1 VTWWCAATDAPWSWA
16 WRAYPGVWLVMALL
30 AAGYLLWRRR
40 ALAAGRGEWS
50 SRHVA
55 FFAAGW
61 LLVWAAL
68 DWPIGALGGGYLA
81 SMHTVQWLLLSQ
93 IAPPFLLLGV
103 PAAGWPADPSRA
115 WGAVLRGLAGPLPGL
130 LIFNS
135 VLLVTHVPALTDAL
149 MASQAGSFLVDAA
162 WFMSGLALWWPVV
175 APAPY
180 GRISEPARMGY
191 LFAATILP
199 TAPAAFLTFAEYPVY
214 RLYELAPRVGEIA
227 ARSDQQLAGLLMKA
241 IADPIM
247 WLSMGILFF
256 RWSARE
262 RAEDAAEMVAPPPRS
277 R

>member
-1 VTWWCAATDAPWSWA
+1 MTWWCAATDAPWSWA

-30 AAGYLLWRRR
+30 ATGYILWRRR
-40 ALAAGRGEWS
+40 VLATGHGEWPVQRLAS
-50 SRHVA
+50 
-55 FFAAGW
+55 FALGW

-103 PAAGWPADPSRA
+103 PAAGWPDDPSRG
-115 WGAVLRGLAGPLPGL
+115 WGALLRAMAGPLPGL
-130 LIFNS
+130 LLFNG
-135 VLLVTHVPALTDAL
+135 VLLVTHVPSLTDAL
-149 MASQAGSFLVDAA
+149 MASQAGSFLIDAA
-162 WFMSGLALWWPVV
+162 WFISGLALWWPVV

-180 GRISEPARMGY
+180 GRISEPAKMGY

-227 ARSDQQLAGLLMKA
+227 ARSDQQMAGLLMKA

-262 RAEDAAEMVAPPPRS
+262 RAQDAAEMVAPPPRS

>member
-1 VTWWCAATDAPWSWA
+1 MTWWCAATDAPWNWA

-30 AAGYLLWRRR
+30 ATGYYLWRRR
-40 ALAAGRGEWS
+40 TLTEGRGEWP
-50 SRHVA
+50 SRRIA

-81 SMHTVQWLLLSQ
+81 SMHTLQWLLLAQ

-103 PAAGWPADPSRA
+103 PAAGWPADQSGGRGAALRA
-115 WGAVLRGLAGPLPGL
+115 FAGPLPGL

-135 VLLVTHVPALTDAL
+135 VLLITHVPTLTDAL
-149 MASQAGSFLVDAA
+149 MSSQAGSFLIDTL
-162 WFMSGLALWWPVV
+162 WFLSGLALWWPIV

-180 GRISEPARMGY
+180 GRLREPAKMGY

-214 RLYELAPRVGEIA
+214 RLYELAPRVADIP

-247 WLSMGILFF
+247 WVTMGVLFF

-262 RAEDAAEMVAPPPRS
+262 RVEDAAAAVAHHSRS
-277 R
+277 H

>member
-1 VTWWCAATDAPWSWA
+1 
-16 WRAYPGVWLVMALL
+16 MALL
-30 AAGYLLWRRR
+30 AGGYLIWRRR
-40 ALAAGRGEWS
+40 TLAAGHGEWPG
-50 SRHVA
+50 RHLTLFTV
-55 FFAAGW
+55 GW

-103 PAAGWPADPSRA
+103 PAAGWPADASRGL
-115 WGAVLRGLAGPLPGL
+115 GAFLRGMAGPLPGL
-130 LIFNS
+130 LLFNS

-162 WFMSGLALWWPVV
+162 WFVSGLALWWPVV

-180 GRISEPARMGY
+180 GRISEPVKMGY

-214 RLYELAPRVGEIA
+214 RLYELAPRVGEIS

-247 WLSMGILFF
+247 WASMGLLFA

-262 RAEDAAEMVAPPPRS
+262 RRAEADEALARLSARQG

>member
-1 VTWWCAATDAPWSWA
+1 VTWWCAATDTPWSWA

-50 SRHVA
+50 ARHVA

-103 PAAGWPADPSRA
+103 PAAGWPADPSRG

-130 LIFNS
+130 LLFNG
-135 VLLVTHVPALTDAL
+135 VLLVTHVPTLTDAL
-149 MASQAGSFLVDAA
+149 MASQAGSFLIDAA
-162 WFMSGLALWWPVV
+162 WFLSGLALWWPVV

-262 RAEDAAEMVAPPPRS
+262 READAAEMVAPPPRS

>member
-30 AAGYLLWRRR
+30 AVGYVLWRRR
-40 ALAAGRGEWS
+40 ALAAGSGEWPT
-50 SRHVA
+50 RHLA
-55 FFAAGW
+55 YFALGW

-103 PAAGWPADPSRA
+103 PVAGWPADPARG
-115 WGAVLRGLAGPLPGL
+115 WGARLCGLAGPLPGL
-130 LIFNS
+130 LLFNS
-135 VLLVTHVPALTDAL
+135 VLLVTHVPTLTDAL
-149 MASQAGSFLVDAA
+149 MASQAGSFLIDAA
-162 WFMSGLALWWPVV
+162 WFISGLALWWPVV

-180 GRISEPARMGY
+180 GRLSEPARMGY

-227 ARSDQQLAGLLMKA
+227 ARSDQQMAGLLMKA

-256 RWSARE
+256 RWNARE
-262 RAEDAAEMVAPPPRS
+262 RAQDAAEMVAPSPRS

>member
-1 VTWWCAATDAPWSWA
+1 MTWWCAATDAPWSWA

-30 AAGYLLWRRR
+30 ATGYYLWRRR
-40 ALAAGRGEWS
+40 TLASGRGEWP
-50 SRHVA
+50 SRRIG
-55 FFAAGW
+55 FFAIGW
-61 LLVWAAL
+61 LLMWAAL

-81 SMHTVQWLLLSQ
+81 SMHTLQWLLLAQ

-103 PAAGWPADPSRA
+103 PAAGWPADQSSGRGATLRA
-115 WGAVLRGLAGPLPGL
+115 FAGPLPGL

-135 VLLVTHVPALTDAL
+135 VLLITHVPALTDAL
-149 MASQAGSFLVDAA
+149 MSSQAGSFLIDTL
-162 WFMSGLALWWPVV
+162 WFLSGLALWWPIV

-180 GRISEPARMGY
+180 GRLREPAKMGY

-214 RLYELAPRVGEIA
+214 RLYELAPRVSDIS

-247 WLSMGILFF
+247 WVTMGVLFF

-262 RAEDAAEMVAPPPRS
+262 HAEDAAAAVAHHPRS
-277 R
+277 H

>member
-1 VTWWCAATDAPWSWA
+1 MTWWCAATDAPWSWA

-30 AAGYLLWRRR
+30 AVGYVLWRRR
-40 ALAAGRGEWS
+40 SLAAGRGEWPTQ
-50 SRHVA
+50 RIG
-55 FFAAGW
+55 FFALGW

-81 SMHTVQWLLLSQ
+81 SMHTVQWLLLAQ

-103 PAAGWPADPSRA
+103 PAAGWPADPTTGR
-115 WGAVLRGLAGPLPGL
+115 GALLLGLAGPLPGL

-135 VLLVTHVPALTDAL
+135 VLLVTHVPTLTDAL
-149 MASQAGSFLVDAA
+149 MATQVGSFLIDAA
-162 WFMSGLALWWPVV
+162 WFVSGLALWWPVV

-180 GRISEPARMGY
+180 ARLREPAKMGY

-227 ARSDQQLAGLLMKA
+227 ARTDQQFAGLLMKA

-262 RAEDAAEMVAPPPRS
+262 RAEDAGAVVAHPPRS

>member
-16 WRAYPGVWLVMALL
+16 WRAYPGVWLAVALL
-30 AAGYLLWRRR
+30 MAGYLLWRKRT
-40 ALAAGRGEWS
+40 LAAGRGPWPAQ
-50 SRHVA
+50 RVA
-55 FFAAGW
+55 LFTLGW

-81 SMHTVQWLLLSQ
+81 SMHTLQWLLLAQ
-93 IAPPFLLLGV
+93 IAPPLLLLGAPPTAW
-103 PAAGWPADPSRA
+103 PAASRF
-115 WGAVLRGLAGPLPGL
+115 LRAFAGPLPGL
-130 LIFNS
+130 LVFNA
-135 VLLVTHVPALTDAL
+135 VLLVTHVPTFTDAL
-149 MASQAGSFLVDAA
+149 MASQLGSFTVDAA
-162 WFMSGLALWWPVV
+162 WFASGLALWWPVV

-180 GRISEPARMGY
+180 NRLSDPAKMGY

-227 ARSDQQLAGLLMKA
+227 ARSDQQMAGLLMKA

-247 WLSMGILFF
+247 WVSMGILFF

-262 RAEDAAEMVAPPPRS
+262 RAAEQVS